1 MSSAFRIV
9 FLLVLSLCFGF
20 LCRPSFAVY
29 AGINSGALDHL
40 EQLRFGHTNRDL
52 RTKERLDVLEWSV
65 MGGRQSGS
73 MGERLAEVQQKI
85 DSEGSDACINTVG
98 PTYNVLRPRT
108 GYLAGRY
115 AVRKSRKVR
124 SKVIVIASA
133 PVTKSAAKAKVT
145 AAPKTAALPKAVD
158 GLVKKGNDLYI
169 SGNYRK
175 SVQELTRAIELNPSY
190 APAYVSRGY
199 AYGKLGQADMKK
211 SDFKLAKRLD
221 SRIQLPM

>member
-1 MSSAFRIV
+1 MSSAFRIL
-9 FLLVLSLCFGF
+9 FLLLLCLCFGF

-29 AGINSGALDHL
+29 AGINSGVLDHL

-98 PTYNVLRPRT
+98 PTYNVLRSRT

-115 AVRKSRKVR
+115 SARRSHKARNKV
-124 SKVIVIASA
+124 VVVASA
-133 PVTKSAAKAKVT
+133 PAAKAKVS
-145 AAPKTAALPKAVD
+145 AVPKAAALPKEVD
-158 GLVKKGNDLYI
+158 GLVKKGNDLYM
-169 SGNYRK
+169 SGDYRK
-175 SVQELTRAIELNPSY
+175 SIKELSRAIELNPSY